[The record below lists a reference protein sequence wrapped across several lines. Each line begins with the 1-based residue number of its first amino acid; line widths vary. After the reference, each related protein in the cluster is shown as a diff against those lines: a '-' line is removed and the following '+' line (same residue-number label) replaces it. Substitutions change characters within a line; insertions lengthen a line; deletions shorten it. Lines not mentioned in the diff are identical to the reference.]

1 MAGIDRQECS
11 CCDALPTFYVLFC
24 TLTPSAG
31 WGAFYKWPTRRFE
44 FCTSDPWVLFS
55 HPLQLLLH
63 PHTHTSCIK
72 QLEYGWLFKFEHS
85 VCAFNLNFNLNFK
98 PKCAMCV
105 HLGQEIKEYIY
116 VHIYI

>member
-1 MAGIDRQECS
+1 MQLLRCFADILRFVLYSYILRWMGRLLQVTHPALWILYFWPLS
-11 CCDALPTFYVLFC
+11 ALPT
-24 TLTPSAG
+24 
-31 WGAFYKWPTRRFE
+31 PTVG
-44 FCTSDPWVLFS
+44 D
-55 HPLQLLLH
+55 PLQLLLH